1 MCHKIYLYLIDEK
14 KERKKKKES
23 KRERNKMALS
33 AVCAAI
39 SNIDSNT
46 SVGELSNLA
55 EKCELFVENGVI
67 DIIDAVERALS
78 IAAPVNGKQCL
89 MLWIFIDRLSKQH
102 VLFLD
107 ALRSQILPLSLKYHP
122 HSENFAEAYQEF
134 LLLLDHSFSVL
145 YGAPV
150 VTLIRLQLT
159 TNEDPEGD
167 TTTKLHNVNDSIA
180 SSSLEVL
187 PSSTFASASPDTQG
201 SSPAD
206 LSSFSHALLTS
217 STSSHRQGVTDLR
230 SSLKTIGGFV
240 TKSNASTR
248 EVGKKHALQVKTVDS
263 LMAMNVASGYAPA
276 RPVEIITPNFQPE
289 PDVPRGFMKSLP
301 SDHVENYQEARRK
314 RLRDVM
320 EKNKE
325 SFREREEQL
334 LLQRVRQ
341 ETHTGRGDRD
351 VEQRNWESEEK
362 KMKEKV
368 ATEGGEPAEG
378 EKREGEVE
386 GSRDF
391 ARLGSSFGAT
401 RSTTQQNTEFDDI
414 QMPLEFPRDEFGVK
428 VGNFPLGVRFLRNA
442 IRACGGAVELEV
454 VSHRISTL
462 ASKEAVT
469 NFGNIRE
476 FLRIHSPTFRLQ
488 LEKGQW
494 IVRLNEPGNHRS
506 SKPQIDDDLPTWE
519 SMQCPHCSKLLK
531 GRNFS
536 RHQHCRAC
544 ITAQIALGLQGDYM
558 DRGPIAEL
566 AHCAKR
572 IISLHQQ
579 EMQAK
584 NSALPTETKRGEV
597 EVQLDDGDI
606 DMLAES
612 LLAATKVHRFRL
624 ASSRQFAPILKAI
637 GIVRDR
643 WLSQKGVSEVD
654 EAVISNDDFSVANLF
669 SIVGESIHQLP
680 IPWIEMGDIID
691 MCHRFSKR
699 VLPPFNPPPRPA
711 DPRISLYNEYPGFLL
726 CESEVDDEDDPS
738 GEEDEFS
745 DEDAPA
751 FTFAPPVDVAEA
763 IFTAG
768 FPRDTKRL
776 QHRMRTAPPLLLQK
790 ILSTDG
796 NMTQREMYAASRN
809 AFRSAAVPN
818 TVRGTGGRR

>member
-1 MCHKIYLYLIDEK
+1 MT
-14 KERKKKKES
+14 
-23 KRERNKMALS
+23 LS
-33 AVCAAI
+33 AVCVEIA
-39 SNIDSNT
+39 NIDATT
-46 SVGELSNLA
+46 SVGELGDLA
-55 EKCELFVENGVI
+55 EQCELFVENGLT

-107 ALRSQILPLSLKYHP
+107 ALRSQILPLALKYHP
-122 HSENFAEAYQEF
+122 RSEISTEAYQEF

-145 YGAPV
+145 YGTPV
-150 VTLIRLQLT
+150 VTLIHLQLT
-159 TNEDPEGD
+159 TNENSEGD
-167 TTTKLHNVNDSIA
+167 ATAKSLSAPNSIA
-180 SSSLEVL
+180 SSALE
-187 PSSTFASASPDTQG
+187 
-201 SSPAD
+201 D
-206 LSSFSHALLTS
+206 LSSVSASAGPYIRESSTPDSPNVSHALQTS
-217 STSSHRQGVTDLR
+217 STSSRQQGLADVR
-230 SSLKTIGGFV
+230 SSLQTIGGFV
-240 TKSNASTR
+240 TKSNASVR

-263 LMAMNVASGYAPA
+263 LMAMNVASGYAPS
-276 RPVEIITPNFQPE
+276 RPVEIITPNVQPAS
-289 PDVPRGFMKSLP
+289 DAPRGFMKPLP
-301 SDHVENYQEARRK
+301 NDHVENYQEARRK

-334 LLQRVRQ
+334 LLQRVRR
-341 ETHTGRGDRD
+341 ETRIERGDRD
-351 VEQRNWESEEK
+351 REQRSWGTEEE
-362 KMKEKV
+362 KMKEKFS
-368 ATEGGEPAEG
+368 TEGGELADGKRTEADAEG
-378 EKREGEVE
+378 Y
-386 GSRDF
+386 RDF
-391 ARLGSSFGAT
+391 ASLGSSFG
-401 RSTTQQNTEFDDI
+401 SPSSVSQQNTEFDDI

-462 ASKEAVT
+462 ASKEAVA

-494 IVRLNEPGNHRS
+494 IVRLNESGNHRG
-506 SKPQIDDDLPTWE
+506 SKTPMEEDLPTWE
-519 SMQCPHCSKLLK
+519 SLQCPHCSKLLK

-544 ITAQIALGLQGDYM
+544 ITAQIALGLQGDYT

-566 AHCAKR
+566 AHSAKR

-584 NSALPTETKRGEV
+584 NSASPTATNHGEV
-597 EVQLDDGDI
+597 EVRLDDGDI

-612 LLAATKVHRFRL
+612 LQSAAKVHRFRL

-643 WLSQKGVSEVD
+643 WLAQKGVSEVD
-654 EAVISNDDFSVANLF
+654 EAVVSNDDFSVANLF
-669 SIVGESIHQLP
+669 SIVGESIHRLP

-711 DPRISLYNEYPGFLL
+711 DPRISLYNEYPGYLL
-726 CESEVDDEDDPS
+726 CESEIDDEDDPS

-776 QHRMRTAPPLLLQK
+776 QHRMRTAPPLLLQR
-790 ILSTDG
+790 ILKTDG

-809 AFRSAAVPN
+809 AFRSAALPN